1 MSGVDRR
8 RAPLMRRAC
17 RLALALLVVF
27 PTVAAVAEE
36 PVRVALTGTFP
47 PMSFVGPDGQL
58 DGFDVAVARALGE
71 ELDREVQFV
80 TTEWDGILAGL
91 LARRYDAIVG
101 SMAIT
106 PERARAVTFTA
117 PYYIS
122 GPQVF
127 VPRGDPLAITGLE
140 DLAGRRVGV
149 GLGET
154 YEHYLRRHHPEIVT
168 VPYKRT
174 VEIFQDMANGRLDA
188 FVTDRLVGRYQIAE
202 AKRDF
207 VAAGDLI
214 YREQIAVAVHPDDE
228 LLAADIDRALA
239 QLRKR
244 GELAALEARWFGPG
258 ENDVG
263 PGSRRD
269 LDSPTSSAPSSLPAG
284 LIAARLARGFGVT
297 LLVAAGGI
305 GLGLLLA
312 IPLGVVLHQA
322 PEPLRGGIR
331 AANDFIRATPLLI
344 QLFFVY
350 FGAPQVGINLSA
362 LQAAVFTLALHGAA
376 FMGET
381 IRAGLLAVPRGQRMA
396 ARALGLRRGDV
407 FRFVVWPQAFRV
419 ALPPLVGSIVALIKD
434 TALVSVISVSEV
446 VREAQSIISV
456 TYEPML
462 YYAITA
468 ALFFA
473 VTFPLMKLATRLEAR
488 IAARGYAA

>member
-1 MSGVDRR
+1 VSTVDPSRVTG
-8 RAPLMRRAC
+8 LLC
-17 RLALALLVVF
+17 RLAAAFVVIL
-27 PTVAAVAEE
+27 PSTTTAAAQE
-36 PVRVALTGTFP
+36 PLRVALTGTFP
-47 PMSFVGPDGQL
+47 PMSFVAPDGRL
-58 DGFDVAVARALGE
+58 DGFDVGVAMALGH
-71 ELDREVQFV
+71 ELDREVEFV

-106 PERARAVTFTA
+106 PERSRAVTFTT

-127 VPRGDPLAITGLE
+127 VPRSNPLGVTGLE
-140 DLAGRRVGV
+140 DLEGRRVGV

-154 YEHYLRRHHPEIVT
+154 YEHYLRRNHPEIVT

-174 VEIFQDMANGRLDA
+174 VDIFQDMTNGRLDA
-188 FVTDRLVGRYQIAE
+188 FLTDRLVGRYQVTA
-202 AKRDF
+202 AKLDF

-214 YREQIAVAVHPDDE
+214 YRERIAVAVHPDDE
-228 LLAADIDRALA
+228 RLAADIDRALA
-239 QLRKR
+239 QLRQR
-244 GELAALEARWFGPG
+244 GELAALETRWFGPAK
-258 ENDVG
+258 E
-263 PGSRRD
+263 STSARSSQD
-269 LDSPTSSAPSSLPAG
+269 LGLRTPPASSSLPPG
-284 LIAARLARGFGVT
+284 LVAARLARGFGVT

-305 GLGLLLA
+305 GAGLLLA
-312 IPLGVVLHQA
+312 IPLGLLLYQA
-322 PEPLRGGIR
+322 PEPVRGGIR

-350 FGAPQVGINLSA
+350 FGAPQVGIGLSA
-362 LQAAVFTLALHGAA
+362 LQAAVFTLAIHGAA

-396 ARALGLRRGDV
+396 ARALGLRRVDI

-419 ALPPLVGSIVALIKD
+419 ALPPLVGSVVALIKD

-456 TYEPML
+456 TYDPML

-468 ALFFA
+468 GLFFA

>member
-1 MSGVDRR
+1 MSTVGPSRVTG
-8 RAPLMRRAC
+8 LLC
-17 RLALALLVVF
+17 RLAAAFVVIL
-27 PTVAAVAEE
+27 PSTTTAAAQE
-36 PVRVALTGTFP
+36 PLRVALTGTFP
-47 PMSFVGPDGQL
+47 PMSFVAPDGRL
-58 DGFDVAVARALGE
+58 DGFDVGVAMALGH
-71 ELDREVQFV
+71 ELDREVEFV

-106 PERARAVTFTA
+106 PERSRAVTFTA

-127 VPRGDPLAITGLE
+127 VPRSNPLGVTGLE
-140 DLAGRRVGV
+140 DLEGRRVGV

-154 YEHYLRRHHPEIVT
+154 YEHYLRRNHPEIVT

-174 VEIFQDMANGRLDA
+174 VDIFQDMTNGRLDA
-188 FVTDRLVGRYQIAE
+188 FLTDRLVGRYQVTA
-202 AKRDF
+202 AKLDF

-214 YREQIAVAVHPDDE
+214 YREEIAVAVHPDDAA
-228 LLAADIDRALA
+228 LAAELDQALA
-239 QLRKR
+239 HLRR
-244 GELAALEARWFGPG
+244 EGELAALETRWFGPA
-258 ENDVG
+258 EEAVG
-263 PGSRRD
+263 TRSGRD
-269 LDSPTSSAPSSLPAG
+269 PASSTEAESSLPPG
-284 LIAARLARGFGVT
+284 LVATRLVRGFGVT

-305 GLGLLLA
+305 GVGLLLA

-322 PEPLRGGIR
+322 PEPLRSGIR

-350 FGAPQVGINLSA
+350 FGAPQVGIGLSA
-362 LQAAVFTLALHGAA
+362 LQAAVFTLAIHGAA

-396 ARALGLRRGDV
+396 ARALGLRRVDI

-419 ALPPLVGSIVALIKD
+419 ALPPLVGSVVALIKD

-456 TYEPML
+456 TYDPML

-468 ALFFA
+468 GLFFA

>member
-1 MSGVDRR
+1 MSTVDPSRVAR
-8 RAPLMRRAC
+8 LLC
-17 RLALALLVVF
+17 RLAAAFVVIL
-27 PTVAAVAEE
+27 PSTAAAAAQE
-36 PVRVALTGTFP
+36 PLRVALTGTFP
-47 PMSFVGPDGQL
+47 PMSFVAPDGRL
-58 DGFDVAVARALGE
+58 DGFDVGVAMALGH
-71 ELDREVQFV
+71 ELDREVEFV

-106 PERARAVTFTA
+106 PERSRAVTFTT

-127 VPRGDPLAITGLE
+127 VPRSNPLGVTGLE
-140 DLAGRRVGV
+140 DLEGRRVGV

-154 YEHYLRRHHPEIVT
+154 YEHYLRRNHPEIVA

-174 VEIFQDMANGRLDA
+174 VDIFQDMGNGRLDA
-188 FVTDRLVGRYQIAE
+188 FLTDRLVGRYQIAE
-202 AKRDF
+202 ANLDF
-207 VAAGDLI
+207 VAVGDLI
-214 YREQIAVAVHPDDE
+214 YREEIAVAVHPDDAV
-228 LLAADIDRALA
+228 LAADIDRALA
-239 QLRKR
+239 RLRQR

-258 ENDVG
+258 DEGADPRVSRDLASR
-263 PGSRRD
+263 PGSE
-269 LDSPTSSAPSSLPAG
+269 SSLPPG
-284 LIAARLARGFGVT
+284 LIATRLARGFGVT

-305 GLGLLLA
+305 GIGLLLA

-350 FGAPQVGINLSA
+350 FGAPQVGIGLSA
-362 LQAAVFTLALHGAA
+362 LQAAVFTLAIHGAA

-396 ARALGLRRGDV
+396 ARALGLRRVDV

-419 ALPPLVGSIVALIKD
+419 ALPPLVGSVVALIKD

-456 TYEPML
+456 TYDPML

-468 ALFFA
+468 GLFFA
-473 VTFPLMKLATRLEAR
+473 VTFPFMKLATRLEAR